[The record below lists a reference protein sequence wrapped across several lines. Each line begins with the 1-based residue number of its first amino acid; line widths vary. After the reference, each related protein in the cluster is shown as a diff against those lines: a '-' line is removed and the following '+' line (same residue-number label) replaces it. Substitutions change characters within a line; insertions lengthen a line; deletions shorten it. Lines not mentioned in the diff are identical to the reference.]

1 MIRNVVVESDSTV
14 AVSWVNKKK
23 GRPWKLQS
31 TLNQID
37 LLLEE
42 VNCLQVKHVLR
53 EGNTIADFLAK
64 RGN

>member
-53 EGNTIADFLAK
+53 EGNAIAIS
-64 RGN
+64 